1 MMNGSIANRY
11 AKALFEEAKNQY
23 VDQQIY
29 EHLGVL
35 YASMQS
41 EPDLQISLINP
52 RISLEKKHT
61 LLLLA
66 SGLDPEATTL
76 YSRFLLLLLNNHR
89 ENKLRLIIYVYR
101 DLYRQFHQID
111 LVVLETAVQVDDETR
126 SSLKQHIMQHT
137 GRNVECITKVNPNLL
152 GGFRLRI
159 GDRRYDY
166 SYLHELEKIRKQFI
180 LNGKPY

>member
-35 YASMQS
+35 HASMQS

-76 YSRFLLLLLNNHR
+76 YTRFLLLLLNR
-89 ENKLRLIIYVYR
+89 
-101 DLYRQFHQID
+101 F
-111 LVVLETAVQVDDETR
+111 
-126 SSLKQHIMQHT
+126 
-137 GRNVECITKVNPNLL
+137 
-152 GGFRLRI
+152 F
-159 GDRRYDY
+159 
-166 SYLHELEKIRKQFI
+166 
-180 LNGKPY
+180 